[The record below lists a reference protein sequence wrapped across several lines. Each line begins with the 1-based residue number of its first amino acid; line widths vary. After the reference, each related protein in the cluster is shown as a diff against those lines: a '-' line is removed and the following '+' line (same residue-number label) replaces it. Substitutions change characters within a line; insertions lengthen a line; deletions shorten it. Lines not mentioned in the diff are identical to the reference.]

1 VEHIEIVAERIAS
14 MLAYAYWPD
23 AALADYNAEHGWRV
37 GEGRVCL
44 APDALDR
51 ALDRAREHNA
61 AAYAAAGREEPYP
74 LWFTGPRR
82 GQPVDA
88 SVGRPLAG
96 EA

>member
-1 VEHIEIVAERIAS
+1 MGTIGIVAERIEA
-14 MLAYAYWPD
+14 MLAYGYWPD
-23 AALADYNAEHGWRV
+23 AALAGYNAEHGWRV

-44 APDALDR
+44 APDALAR
-51 ALDRAREHNA
+51 AIDRAREHNA

-82 GQPVDA
+82 GRPVDA
-88 SVGRPLAG
+88 SVARLLAG

>member
-1 VEHIEIVAERIAS
+1 MEHIERVAERIEA
-14 MLAYAYWPD
+14 MLAYGYWPD
-23 AALADYNAEHGWRV
+23 AALAQYNEEHGWPI
-37 GEGRVCL
+37 GIGRVCL

-51 ALDRAREHNA
+51 AIDRAREHNA

-74 LWFTGPRR
+74 LWLGGPRQ

-88 SVGRPLAG
+88 SVGRLLAG